1 MFDEDEV
8 LLPRMSL
15 LLSPNAS
22 PDYHRIN
29 TDTGE
34 DDYIQCREIAIKRI
48 EIDLKNSAQVNKRL
62 ELSCSVF

>member
-1 MFDEDEV
+1 MYDEDEV

-34 DDYIQCREIAIKRI
+34 DDFMQYKEIAIKRI
-48 EIDLKNSAQVNKRL
+48 ENDLRNSSQVNKRL
-62 ELSCSVF
+62 

>member
-1 MFDEDEV
+1 MYDEV

-34 DDYIQCREIAIKRI
+34 DDFTQCKKIAIKRI
-48 EIDLKNSAQVNKRL
+48 EYDLRKSSQVNKRL
-62 ELSCSVF
+62 ELINSL

>member
-1 MFDEDEV
+1 MYDEDEV

-15 LLSPNAS
+15 LMSPNAS

-34 DDYIQCREIAIKRI
+34 DDFIQCREIAIKRI
-48 EIDLKNSAQVNKRL
+48 EIDLKNSSQVNKRL
-62 ELSCSVF
+62 LLCCSVI

>member
-1 MFDEDEV
+1 MYDEDEV

-22 PDYHRIN
+22 PDYHRTN

-34 DDYIQCREIAIKRI
+34 DDFIQYKERAIKRI
-48 EIDLKNSAQVNKRL
+48 EIDLRNSSQVNKR
-62 ELSCSVF
+62 